1 MENGRKRQRTVRG
14 RRKGRGRCRWR
25 DVQNTAERAARCRRK
40 PRETKTGICTP
51 GVEGQRG
58 VSTVDARSTT
68 SPAEAGL
75 KSYVGYAFARV
86 HGTESGRINFVVDDA
101 FAVTEYYILQ

>member
-1 MENGRKRQRTVRG
+1 M
-14 RRKGRGRCRWR
+14 
-25 DVQNTAERAARCRRK
+25 QNIAERAARDAGGSRGKRK
-40 PRETKTGICTP
+40 RESASA

>member
-1 MENGRKRQRTVRG
+1 MENGRERQRTVRG
-14 RRKGRGRCRWR
+14 RRKRAREMQMERRVEYCRACCAM
-25 DVQNTAERAARCRRK
+25 QAEAEGNENGNLHA
-40 PRETKTGICTP
+40 

-75 KSYVGYAFARV
+75 KS
-86 HGTESGRINFVVDDA
+86 
-101 FAVTEYYILQ
+101 

>member
-1 MENGRKRQRTVRG
+1 MQAEAEGNENGNLHAG
-14 RRKGRGRCRWR
+14 
-25 DVQNTAERAARCRRK
+25 
-40 PRETKTGICTP
+40 

>member
-1 MENGRKRQRTVRG
+1 MERRAEYCRACCAMQAEAEGNENG
-14 RRKGRGRCRWR
+14 
-25 DVQNTAERAARCRRK
+25 NLHA
-40 PRETKTGICTP
+40 GI
-51 GVEGQRG
+51 EGQRG
-58 VSTVDARSTT
+58 ASTVDARSTT

>member
-1 MENGRKRQRTVRG
+1 MQAEAGGKRKRESARRG
-14 RRKGRGRCRWR
+14 R
-25 DVQNTAERAARCRRK
+25 
-40 PRETKTGICTP
+40 
-51 GVEGQRG
+51 RG